1 MTAFPEHR
9 SAPINVVAL
18 GVAVSV
24 TLVVLFVLCWIVA
37 LALPSLNLS
46 HGWINLYTTAPV
58 SSIRPLI
65 EGGIWSVVFGW
76 IIAIVLGPTYNKLA
90 GD

>member
-9 SAPINVVAL
+9 SAPINVVACSPFR
-18 GVAVSV
+18 SV
-24 TLVVLFVLCWIVA
+24 LDRGA
-37 LALPSLNLS
+37 ALPSLNLS

-58 SSIRPLI
+58 SSIRALI
-65 EGGIWSVVFGW
+65 EGVIWSVVIGW

-90 GD
+90 GE